1 MTGEPA
7 AEDMPV
13 VEEAVELEPDP
24 VPPPLPPEPQDPV
37 ETEEEALRVIE
48 AILFASHDPLP
59 VRVFCRQLVWDEE
72 QVLPL
77 LEKLQASYENR
88 GVALV
93 QRAGKWCFRTA
104 SDLAERLVVERSQ
117 SRKLS
122 RAGLETLAIIA
133 YHQPLT
139 RAEIEEIRGVA
150 LSKGTLDVLMEAGWI
165 KPKGRRQTP
174 GRPVT
179 WGTTDGFLDHFGLD
193 SVKDLPGVQELKAAG
208 LIDTRP
214 AILAYSTRAAQS
226 DSTLFD
232 IDSDA
237 EEAEEPLLGDDEILE
252 EP

>member
-7 AEDMPV
+7 VENSDLDQDIEIEPEPV
-13 VEEAVELEPDP
+13 QPS
-24 VPPPLPPEPQDPV
+24 LPPEPQEPV
-37 ETEEEALRVIE
+37 GSEEEALRVVE
-48 AILFASHDPLP
+48 AILFASHDALPL
-59 VRVFCRQLVWDEE
+59 RVFCRQLVWEE
-72 QVLPL
+72 ERVTPL
-77 LEKLQASYENR
+77 LKQLKETYASR
-88 GVALV
+88 GVNLEE
-93 QRAGKWCFRTA
+93 RGGKWCLRTA
-104 SDLAERLVVERSQ
+104 PDLAERLVVERAH

-122 RAGLETLAIIA
+122 RAALETLAIIA

-165 KPKGRRQTP
+165 RPKGRRQTP

-179 WGTTDGFLDHFGLD
+179 WGTSDGFLDHFGLE

-208 LIDTRP
+208 LIDSRP

-232 IDSDA
+232 IDQEDDDDA
-237 EEAEEPLLGDDEILE
+237 LEPLLGDDEADQA
-252 EP
+252 P